1 MNSKQKRTLQA
12 VFRAPVP
19 ATIAWTDL
27 ESLLVAVGCEVI
39 EGAGSAVS
47 FRRGD
52 AIEFFHRPHPA
63 KEAKRYQ
70 VRAAKAFLIQIGV
83 AP

>member
-1 MNSKQKRTLQA
+1 MNSKRRRTLQA
-12 VFRAPVP
+12 VFRTPVQ
-19 ATIAWTDL
+19 ANIAWADL
-27 ESLLVAVGCEVI
+27 ESLLVPVGCEAI
-39 EGAGSAVS
+39 EGPGSAVS

-52 AIEFFHRPHPA
+52 AVEFFHRQHPA

-70 VRAAKAFLIQIGV
+70 VRAARAFLIQIGI